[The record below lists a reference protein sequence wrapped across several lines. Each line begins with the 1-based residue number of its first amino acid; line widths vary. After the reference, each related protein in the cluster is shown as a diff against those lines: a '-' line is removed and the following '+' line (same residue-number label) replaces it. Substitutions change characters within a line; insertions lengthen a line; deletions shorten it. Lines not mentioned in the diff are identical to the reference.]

1 MFVETVR
8 MKVLFRFVLPVVAMG
23 LVILASNKLVQ
34 YPVQASL
41 WGLDLGGL
49 LTWGAFT
56 YPAAFL
62 VTDTTNRI
70 YGVGS
75 ARKVVYVGF
84 VFGLV
89 LTITVAL
96 GIADHNRA
104 PGTALIKSLFEDESA
119 SEMFRIAC
127 ASGTAFL
134 IAQLLDIQIFDRLR
148 QLQWWKAP
156 VASSFLGSL
165 VDTITFFFLAFA
177 GTGLPWA
184 SWALGDFG
192 AKLVMIAVLLYPFKL
207 LVTLIARGTRSA

>member
-1 MFVETVR
+1 
-8 MKVLFRFVLPVVAMG
+8 MKVLFRFVLPVVVMG

-34 YPVQASL
+34 YPVQVSL

-89 LTITVAL
+89 LTIAVAL

-119 SEMFRIAC
+119 SAMFRIAC

>member
-1 MFVETVR
+1 
-8 MKVLFRFVLPVVAMG
+8 MKVLFRFVLPVAAMG
-23 LVILASNKLVQ
+23 LVIVASNKLVQ
-34 YPVQASL
+34 YPVQTSL
-41 WGLDLGGL
+41 GGLDLAGI

-70 YGVGS
+70 YGAGS

-89 LTITVAL
+89 LTIM
-96 GIADHNRA
+96 
-104 PGTALIKSLFEDESA
+104 FDEL
-119 SEMFRIAC
+119 RIAC

-156 VASSFLGSL
+156 IASSFLGSL

-207 LVTLIARGTRSA
+207 LVTLFTRGIRSA

>member
-1 MFVETVR
+1 
-8 MKVLFRFVLPVVAMG
+8 MKLLLRFALPVVAMG
-23 LVILASNKLVQ
+23 LVILTSNKLVQ
-34 YPVQASL
+34 YPVQGNL
-41 WGLDLGGL
+41 WGFDLAGL

-56 YPAAFL
+56 YPVAFL

-70 YGVGS
+70 LGAET
-75 ARKVVYVGF
+75 ARKVVYIGF

-96 GIADHNRA
+96 VIADDNRV
-104 PGTALIKSLFEDESA
+104 PGTTLTKSLFEDESA
-119 SEMFRIAC
+119 SQMFRIAC

-134 IAQLLDIQIFDRLR
+134 IAQLLDVQIFNRLR

-156 VASSFLGSL
+156 VVSSFLGSL
-165 VDTITFFFLAFA
+165 LDTVLFFFLAFA

-184 SWALGDFG
+184 SWALGDFV

-207 LVTLIARGTRSA
+207 LVTLITSRTRAV

>member
-1 MFVETVR
+1 M
-8 MKVLFRFVLPVVAMG
+8 
-23 LVILASNKLVQ
+23 
-34 YPVQASL
+34 
-41 WGLDLGGL
+41 
-49 LTWGAFT
+49 
-56 YPAAFL
+56 
-62 VTDTTNRI
+62 
-70 YGVGS
+70 
-75 ARKVVYVGF
+75 GF

-96 GIADHNRA
+96 GIADHNRV

-148 QLQWWKAP
+148 RLQWWKAP
-156 VASSFLGSL
+156 IASSFLGSL

-184 SWALGDFG
+184 SWALGDFA

-207 LVTLIARGTRSA
+207 LVTLFTRGTRTA

>member
-1 MFVETVR
+1 
-8 MKVLFRFVLPVVAMG
+8 MKLLLRFALPVVAMG
-23 LVILASNKLVQ
+23 LVILTSNKLVQ
-34 YPVQASL
+34 YPVQGNL
-41 WGLDLGGL
+41 WGFNLAGL

-56 YPAAFL
+56 YPVAFL

-70 YGVGS
+70 LGAET
-75 ARKVVYVGF
+75 ARKVVYIGF

-96 GIADHNRA
+96 GIAVETRV
-104 PGTALIKSLFEDESA
+104 PGTTLIKSLFEDESA
-119 SEMFRIAC
+119 SQMFRIAC

-134 IAQLLDIQIFDRLR
+134 IAQLLDVQIFNRLR

-165 VDTITFFFLAFA
+165 LDTALFFFLAFA

-184 SWALGDFG
+184 SWALGDFV

-207 LVTLIARGTRSA
+207 LVTLITSRTQSV

>member
-1 MFVETVR
+1 
-8 MKVLFRFVLPVVAMG
+8 MKVLFRYALPVVAMG
-23 LVILASNKLVQ
+23 FVILASNKLVQ

-56 YPAAFL
+56 YPVAFL

-75 ARKVVYVGF
+75 ARVVVYVGF

-89 LTITVAL
+89 LTIML
-96 GIADHNRA
+96 D
-104 PGTALIKSLFEDESA
+104 
-119 SEMFRIAC
+119 EMFRIAC

>member
-1 MFVETVR
+1 

-104 PGTALIKSLFEDESA
+104 PGTTLIKSLFEDESA

>member
-1 MFVETVR
+1 
-8 MKVLFRFVLPVVAMG
+8 MKLLFRFALPVVAMG
-23 LVILASNKLVQ
+23 LVILTSNKLVQ
-34 YPVQASL
+34 YPVQGNL
-41 WGLDLGGL
+41 WGFDLAGL

-56 YPAAFL
+56 YPVAFL

-70 YGVGS
+70 LGVET
-75 ARKVVYVGF
+75 ARKVVYIGF

-96 GIADHNRA
+96 GIADDNRV
-104 PGTALIKSLFEDESA
+104 PGTTLIKSLFENASA
-119 SEMFRIAC
+119 FGMFRIAC

-134 IAQLLDIQIFDRLR
+134 IAQLLDVQIFNRLR

-165 VDTITFFFLAFA
+165 LDTILFFFLAFA

-184 SWALGDFG
+184 SWALGDFV

-207 LVTLIARGTRSA
+207 LVTLITSRTRSV

>member
-1 MFVETVR
+1 

-96 GIADHNRA
+96 GIADHNRVSD
-104 PGTALIKSLFEDESA
+104 TALIKSLFEDESA

>member
-1 MFVETVR
+1 
-8 MKVLFRFVLPVVAMG
+8 MKLLFRFALPVVAMG
-23 LVILASNKLVQ
+23 LVILTSNKLVQ
-34 YPVQASL
+34 YPVQGNL
-41 WGLDLGGL
+41 WGFDLAGF

-56 YPAAFL
+56 YPVAFL

-70 YGVGS
+70 LGVEI
-75 ARKVVYVGF
+75 ARKVVYIGF

-96 GIADHNRA
+96 GIADHNRV
-104 PGTALIKSLFEDESA
+104 PGTTLIKSLFEDESA
-119 SEMFRIAC
+119 FDMFRIAC

-134 IAQLLDIQIFDRLR
+134 IAQLLDVQIFNRLR

-165 VDTITFFFLAFA
+165 VDTVTFFFLAFA

-184 SWALGDFG
+184 SWALGDFV

-207 LVTLIARGTRSA
+207 LVILITSRTRSV

>member
-1 MFVETVR
+1 
-8 MKVLFRFVLPVVAMG
+8 MKLLFRFALPVVAMG
-23 LVILASNKLVQ
+23 LVILTSNKLVQ
-34 YPVQASL
+34 YPVQGNL
-41 WGLDLGGL
+41 WGFDLAGL

-56 YPAAFL
+56 YPVAFL

-70 YGVGS
+70 LGAET
-75 ARKVVYVGF
+75 ARKVVYIGF

-96 GIADHNRA
+96 GIADHNRV
-104 PGTALIKSLFEDESA
+104 PGTTLIKSLFEDESA
-119 SEMFRIAC
+119 FDMFRIAC

-134 IAQLLDIQIFDRLR
+134 IAQLLDVQIFNRLR

-165 VDTITFFFLAFA
+165 VDTVTFFFLAFA

-184 SWALGDFG
+184 SWALGDFF

-207 LVTLIARGTRSA
+207 LVTLITRRTRSV

>member
-1 MFVETVR
+1 
-8 MKVLFRFVLPVVAMG
+8 MKVLFRFALPVVAMG

-41 WGLDLGGL
+41 WGLDLAGL

-56 YPAAFL
+56 YPVAFL
-62 VTDTTNRI
+62 VTDTTNRV

-96 GIADHNRA
+96 GIADHNRV
-104 PGTALIKSLFEDESA
+104 PGTVLIKSLFEDESA
-119 SEMFRIAC
+119 FEMFRIAC

-134 IAQLLDIQIFDRLR
+134 IAQLLDIRIFDRLR
-148 QLQWWKAP
+148 QRQWWKAP

-165 VDTITFFFLAFA
+165 LDTITFFFLAFA

-192 AKLVMIAVLLYPFKL
+192 AKLVMIAALLYPFKL
-207 LVTLIARGTRSA
+207 LVTLIARGARSA

>member
-1 MFVETVR
+1 LQTTIEHR
-8 MKVLFRFVLPVVAMG
+8 
-23 LVILASNKLVQ
+23 VQ
-34 YPVQASL
+34 
-41 WGLDLGGL
+41 
-49 LTWGAFT
+49 
-56 YPAAFL
+56 
-62 VTDTTNRI
+62 
-70 YGVGS
+70 
-75 ARKVVYVGF
+75 
-84 VFGLV
+84 
-89 LTITVAL
+89 
-96 GIADHNRA
+96 
-104 PGTALIKSLFEDESA
+104 LIKSLFEDESA

-156 VASSFLGSL
+156 IASSFLGSL

-207 LVTLIARGTRSA
+207 LVTLFTRGTRSA

>member
-1 MFVETVR
+1 
-8 MKVLFRFVLPVVAMG
+8 MKLLFRFALPVVAMG
-23 LVILASNKLVQ
+23 LVILTSNKLVQ
-34 YPVQASL
+34 YPVQGNL
-41 WGLDLGGL
+41 WGFDLAGL

-56 YPAAFL
+56 YPVAFL

-70 YGVGS
+70 LGAET
-75 ARKVVYVGF
+75 ARKVVYIGF

-96 GIADHNRA
+96 GIADDNRV
-104 PGTALIKSLFEDESA
+104 PGTTLMKSLFEDESA
-119 SEMFRIAC
+119 SKMFRIAC

-134 IAQLLDIQIFDRLR
+134 IAQLLDVQIFNRLR

-165 VDTITFFFLAFA
+165 LDTGLFFFLAFA

-184 SWALGDFG
+184 SWALGDFV
-192 AKLVMIAVLLYPFKL
+192 AKLVMIVVLLYPFKL
-207 LVTLIARGTRSA
+207 LVILITSRTRLV

>member
-1 MFVETVR
+1 
-8 MKVLFRFVLPVVAMG
+8 
-23 LVILASNKLVQ
+23 
-34 YPVQASL
+34 
-41 WGLDLGGL
+41 LDLAGL

-56 YPAAFL
+56 YPVAFL
-62 VTDTTNRI
+62 VTDTTNRV

-96 GIADHNRA
+96 GIADHSRA

-119 SEMFRIAC
+119 FEMFRIAC

-148 QLQWWKAP
+148 QRQWWKAP

>member
-1 MFVETVR
+1 
-8 MKVLFRFVLPVVAMG
+8 MKLLFRFALPVVAMG
-23 LVILASNKLVQ
+23 LVILTSNKLVQ
-34 YPVQASL
+34 YPVQGNL
-41 WGLDLGGL
+41 WGFDLAGL

-70 YGVGS
+70 LGVET
-75 ARKVVYVGF
+75 ARKVVYIGF

-89 LTITVAL
+89 LTITVAF
-96 GIADHNRA
+96 GIADDHRV
-104 PGTALIKSLFEDESA
+104 PGTTLIQSLFEDELA
-119 SEMFRIAC
+119 FDMFRIAC

-134 IAQLLDIQIFDRLR
+134 IAQLLDVQIFNRLR

-165 VDTITFFFLAFA
+165 LDTVLFFFLAFA

-184 SWALGDFG
+184 SWALGDFV

-207 LVTLIARGTRSA
+207 LVTLITSRTRSV

>member
-1 MFVETVR
+1 

-23 LVILASNKLVQ
+23 LVIVASNKLVQ

-41 WGLDLGGL
+41 WGLDLAGL

-70 YGVGS
+70 YGVGW
-75 ARKVVYVGF
+75 
-84 VFGLV
+84 
-89 LTITVAL
+89 
-96 GIADHNRA
+96 
-104 PGTALIKSLFEDESA
+104 
-119 SEMFRIAC
+119 IAC

-148 QLQWWKAP
+148 RLQWWKAP
-156 VASSFLGSL
+156 IASSFLGSL

-207 LVTLIARGTRSA
+207 LVTLFTRGTRSA

>member
-1 MFVETVR
+1 
-8 MKVLFRFVLPVVAMG
+8 MKLLFRFALPVVAMG
-23 LVILASNKLVQ
+23 LVILTSNKLVQ
-34 YPVQASL
+34 YPVQGNL
-41 WGLDLGGL
+41 WGFDLAGL

-56 YPAAFL
+56 YPVAFL
-62 VTDTTNRI
+62 VTDTTNRTL
-70 YGVGS
+70 GAET
-75 ARKVVYVGF
+75 ARKVVYIGF

-96 GIADHNRA
+96 GIAVDNRVS
-104 PGTALIKSLFEDESA
+104 GTTLIKSLFEDESA
-119 SEMFRIAC
+119 SQMFRIAC

-134 IAQLLDIQIFDRLR
+134 IAQLLDVQIFNRLR

-165 VDTITFFFLAFA
+165 VNTVTFFFLAFA

-184 SWALGDFG
+184 SWALGDFV

-207 LVTLIARGTRSA
+207 LVTLITSRTRSV